1 MRIVKKQLNYNQ
13 TMDKKEFII
22 PITFIAL
29 CVAFAVISFAVYL
42 SKGKSKKWV
51 ARKMKIGAILITLSA
66 SSCERGNGP
75 FVSCYDPVIPNSIH
89 LDAYSSD
96 KLEIKLDTNNVLSG
110 TIYEVTKSEFSFAV
124 INENNT
130 NIQQGELIPADG
142 SFDSN
147 TEVFSL
153 ELDTE
158 INPGLYDLKLF
169 DSNVANQENAN
180 VNLSLKLQINDQ

>member
-1 MRIVKKQLNYNQ
+1 
-13 TMDKKEFII
+13 MDKKEFII

-29 CVAFAVISFAVYL
+29 SLLFAIVSAAVYF

-51 ARKMKIGAILITLSA
+51 ARKMKIGAILLTLSA
-66 SSCERGNGP
+66 SSCEKGGNGP
-75 FVSCYDPVIPNSIH
+75 LVTCYDPVIPNTIN
-89 LDAYSSD
+89 LDAYTSE

-124 INENNT
+124 VDGSST
-130 NIQQGELIPADG
+130 NVQQGALTPADG

-153 ELDTE
+153 ALDTE
-158 INPGLYDLKLF
+158 LTPGLYDLKLF
-169 DSNVANQENAN
+169 DSNIAGQETAN
-180 VNLSLKLQINDQ
+180 VNLSLKLQINEQ